1 MAKTGR
7 KLVEVEPEFFQLTE
21 EDSVLEGIYVESE
34 SFFYR
39 NGDEGRRYILC
50 DEDDKLKRTSI
61 NGNATLNRQMDR
73 VLPGTYV
80 RIEFVGTYETANG
93 TTGKICKVQAE
104 EFVT

>member
-7 KLVEVEPEFFQLTE
+7 KLVQVEPEFFRLDE

-39 NGDEGRRYILC
+39 NGDEGKRYTFC
-50 DEDDKLKRTSI
+50 DEDNKLKRTTV

-73 VLPGTYV
+73 ILPGTFV
-80 RIEFVGTYETANG
+80 RIEFVGTYETLNG
-93 TTGKICKVQAE
+93 TIGKICKVQAE